1 MIKPQTTIAVGGIDT
16 DIGKSYITGLFARYL
31 LRQGKNVTTLKLVQT
46 GCSEGSDDIRLH
58 RQLMG
63 QSLTDFDREGTTCP
77 YVFPYPA
84 SPLLAARMVGQVIE
98 VEVLDQAM
106 AKLQAHYEWL
116 LVEGAGGLLVPLN
129 DHLLLLDYLAGQ
141 NIPLLLVTS
150 PRLGSI
156 NHTRLSLEAIRSRQ
170 IPLLGLAYNLYGD
183 HPRERVGDTLHEC
196 RKALA
201 DYGFKDHLVIVP
213 DSRESTAVSWQILM
227 QAAQPENNP
236 LS

>member
-1 MIKPQTTIAVGGIDT
+1 MIQPQTTIAVGGIDT

-31 LRQGKNVTTLKLVQT
+31 LRQGKTVTTLKLVQT

-63 QSLTDFDREGTTCP
+63 QSLTDFDQAGTTCP

-98 VEVLDQAM
+98 AEVLDQAM

-129 DHLLLLDYLAGQ
+129 DHLLLLDYQAAQ

-150 PRLGSI
+150 PRLGAI
-156 NHTRLSLEAIRSRQ
+156 NHTRLSLEAIRSRG
-170 IPLLGLAYNLYGD
+170 ISLLGLAYNLYGD
-183 HPRERVGDTLHEC
+183 HPRERVQDTLQEC

-201 DYGFKDHLVIVP
+201 AYGFKENVVIVP
-213 DSRESTAVSWQILM
+213 DSRESTAAAWQVLM
-227 QAAQPENNP
+227 RAAQPEENP
-236 LS
+236 L